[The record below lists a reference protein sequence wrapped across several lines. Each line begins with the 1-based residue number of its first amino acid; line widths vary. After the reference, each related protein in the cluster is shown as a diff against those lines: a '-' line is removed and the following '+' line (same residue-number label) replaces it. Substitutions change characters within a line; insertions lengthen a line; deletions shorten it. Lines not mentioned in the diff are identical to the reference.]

1 MVDMA
6 KDKATLN
13 IDPEL
18 HRDLKIEAAKQGK
31 KISELAE
38 RLMKEGLR
46 KTR

>member
-1 MVDMA
+1 MA

-18 HRDLKIEAAKQGK
+18 HRELKVEAAKRGV

-38 RLMKEGLR
+38 QLLKEGLKKIR
-46 KTR
+46 